1 MIVQPISIY
10 AGIRFQLHMQKT
22 QVPQFGSD
30 AWFLD
35 PSPWYNLMRHSAPI
49 FFDKGGSTWN
59 VFSYGDVERVLTQF
73 SAFSSAFGGYEGP
86 ESEGEHSSDESTIM
100 GSMLMTDPPFHTK
113 LRNIV
118 SKSFT
123 PASIGLMEP
132 RIREIASDL
141 ITDARSSNFDFVTDF
156 SDPLPV
162 TVIAEMLGIP
172 VEDRKKFKKW
182 SDNEIGSSEET
193 PAARRYT
200 HMELTRYFSKII
212 EERKKNPCSDLIS
225 SIVTSE
231 VDGVRLSEPEVVSFC
246 ILLLIAGNETT
257 TNLLGNAI
265 RLFARYNTL
274 EELRGKPELVPSAVE
289 EVLRYSSPV
298 RGMFRVA
305 VKDAELSGQEV
316 KAGHSMMAWIGSA
329 NRDEAKFPDAQ
340 KFDIARKPNP
350 HIAFGHGIHMC
361 LGAPLAR
368 LESRVAIELLSE
380 KYSKVELRVKEE
392 ALVPVRSVA
401 IGGVRRLPVRF
412 AA

>member
-1 MIVQPISIY
+1 
-10 AGIRFQLHMQKT
+10 MQEA

-30 AWFLD
+30 EWFLD
-35 PSPWYNLMRHSAPI
+35 PSPWYHMMLQRAPI
-49 FFDKGGSTWN
+49 FFEKGSNTWN
-59 VFSYGDVERVLTQF
+59 VFRYADVERVLTQF
-73 SAFSSAFGGYEGP
+73 NTFSSEFGGYG
-86 ESEGEHSSDESTIM
+86 SEASEEATIM
-100 GSMLMTDPPFHTK
+100 GSMLMTDPPLHTK

-123 PASIGLMEP
+123 PSSIALMEP
-132 RIREIASDL
+132 RIREIATSLLKKFD
-141 ITDARSSNFDFVTDF
+141 SSNIDFVTEF

-172 VEDRKKFKKW
+172 TEDRKKFKRW
-182 SDNEIGSSEET
+182 SDNEISFTEES
-193 PAARRYT
+193 PVERRRLHT
-200 HMELTRYFSKII
+200 ELVQYFAKII
-212 EERKKNPCSDLIS
+212 EERKKNPRTDLIS

-231 VDGVRLSEPEVVSFC
+231 VDGMKLSETEAVSFC

-265 RLFARYNTL
+265 RLFAKHGTMER
-274 EELRGKPELVPSAVE
+274 LRVRPGLVPSAVE

-305 VKDAELSGQEV
+305 VKDTEISGQNV

-329 NRDEAKFPDAQ
+329 NRDESKFPDPQ
-340 KFDIARKPNP
+340 KFDIERKPNP

-368 LESRVAIELLSE
+368 VESKVAIELLSQE
-380 KYSKVELRVKEE
+380 FDKVSLKAKEE
-392 ALVPVRSVA
+392 DLVPIRSIAV
-401 IGGVRRLPVRF
+401 GGVRHLPVSF

>member
-1 MIVQPISIY
+1 
-10 AGIRFQLHMQKT
+10 MQKSEAL
-22 QVPQFGSD
+22 QFGSD

-35 PSPWYNLMRHSAPI
+35 PSPWYDMMLRTAPI
-49 FFDKGGSTWN
+49 FFEKGGGTWN
-59 VFSYGDVERVLTQF
+59 VFTYADVERVLTQF
-73 SAFSSAFGGYEGP
+73 NFFSSEFGSYER
-86 ESEGEHSSDESTIM
+86 SREGGSAENADIT
-100 GSMLMTDPPFHTK
+100 GSMLMTDPPLHTK

-123 PASIGLMEP
+123 PAAISLLEP

-141 ITDARSSNFDFVTDF
+141 LNEGNPSKFDFVTEF

-182 SDNEIGSSEET
+182 SDNEIASSEES
-193 PAARRYT
+193 PAARGRT
-200 HMELTRYFSKII
+200 HYELVRYFSKII
-212 EERKKNPCSDLIS
+212 DERKNNPRSDLIS

-231 VDGVRLSEPEVVSFC
+231 VDGTKLTESEAVSFC

-265 RLFARYNTL
+265 RLFGRNRSLQEIHGDPST
-274 EELRGKPELVPSAVE
+274 VPSAVE

-305 VKDAELSGQEV
+305 VKDTEISGREI
-316 KAGHSMMAWIGSA
+316 KAGHSMMAWIGAA
-329 NRDEAKFPDAQ
+329 NRDPSKFSECQ
-340 KFDIARKPNP
+340 VFDIRRKPNP

-368 LESRVAIELLSE
+368 LESKVAIELLSE
-380 KYSKVELRVKEE
+380 MYDNVEVRVKEE
-392 ALVPVRSVA
+392 DLVPIRSVA
-401 IGGVRRLPVRF
+401 IGGVRHLPVRF
-412 AA
+412 FAS

>member
-1 MIVQPISIY
+1 
-10 AGIRFQLHMQKT
+10 MQESS
-22 QVPQFGSD
+22 VPQFGSD

-35 PSPWYNLMRHSAPI
+35 ASSWYDLMLRSAPI
-49 FFDKGGSTWN
+49 FFEKGSGTWN
-59 VFSYGDVERVLTQF
+59 VFRYEDVERVLTQF
-73 SAFSSAFGGYEGP
+73 GTFSSEFGSYD
-86 ESEGEHSSDESTIM
+86 SSAPRERASAEEADIM
-100 GSMLMTDPPFHTK
+100 GSMLTTDPPFHTK

-123 PASIGLMEP
+123 PASIGLQEP
-132 RIREIASDL
+132 RIREIAQDL
-141 ITDARSSNFDFVTDF
+141 LKKVDAAKLDFVTDF

-172 VEDRKKFKKW
+172 IEDRKRFKKW
-182 SDNEIGSSEET
+182 SDNEIGSSEESLES
-193 PAARRYT
+193 RRRT
-200 HMELTRYFSKII
+200 HTELVRYFTKTI
-212 EERKKNPCSDLIS
+212 EEREKNPKSDLIS

-231 VDGVRLSEPEVVSFC
+231 VDGARLTESEAVSFC

-265 RLFARYNTL
+265 RLFVRHHSMERLNENPQL
-274 EELRGKPELVPSAVE
+274 ISSAVE

-298 RGMFRVA
+298 RGMFRIA
-305 VKDAELSGQEV
+305 VKETEISGHPI
-316 KAGHSMMAWIGSA
+316 KSGHSMMAWIGSA
-329 NRDEAKFPDAQ
+329 NRDGAKFSEPQ
-340 KFDIARKPNP
+340 KFDIRRKPNP

-380 KYSKVELRVKEE
+380 SYRKLELRTREE
-392 ALVPVRSVA
+392 DLIPIRNVA
-401 IGGVRRLPVRF
+401 IDGVRHLPIRL